1 MRIFFFLCFITT
13 AYAYAQELDELY
25 IIIDRHSQVD
35 TVGVISKD
43 IEYSMYRIYKK
54 DEVRLSV
61 QFLVEDGLLKKN
73 YVKEETKDWPS
84 YELYYINDKGDNPRR
99 LVYEGDMKNSIFY
112 SDLYGAMNPLELL
125 QLIRGTK
132 NLYLVH
138 KDYKQDGFY
147 IAKKVTL
154 EPKFKLSVSSEEE
167 TPDF

>member
-1 MRIFFFLCFITT
+1 MRILFFLCFVATT
-13 AYAYAQELDELY
+13 YGQKLDELY

-54 DEVRLSV
+54 DQVRLSV
-61 QFLVEDGLLKKN
+61 QFLVEGGLLKKS
-73 YVKEETKDWPS
+73 YVKEDQKTWPS

-99 LVYEGDMKNSIFY
+99 LVYEGDMKNFILY
-112 SDLYGAMNPLELL
+112 SDFYGAMNPMELF

-132 NLYLVH
+132 NLYLVY

-154 EPKFKLSVSSEEE
+154 EPKFKLSVNE
-167 TPDF
+167 DND

>member
-13 AYAYAQELDELY
+13 TYAYAQELEELY
-25 IIIDRHSQVD
+25 IIIDKHSQVD
-35 TVGVISKD
+35 TVGVVSKD
-43 IEYSMYRIYKK
+43 IEYAKYRIYKR
-54 DEVRLSV
+54 DEVSLSV

-73 YVKEETKDWPS
+73 YVKEDTKDWPS

-99 LVYEGDMKNSIFY
+99 LVYEGDMKNFIFY
-112 SDLYGAMNPLELL
+112 SDLYGAMNPLELF

-147 IAKKVTL
+147 IAKKITL
-154 EPKFKLSVSSEEE
+154 EPKFKLSVNE
-167 TPDF
+167 DNDQ